1 MSQFTARIGDWFG
14 RVLPQLETHRAT
26 RPLAALLVAGAVAL
40 SPLQTSLSNA
50 WSDLVWRLTAT
61 ERHYESVVAIDID
74 EASIEQIRP
83 IAGGW
88 PIERSLHAQV
98 LTYLR
103 NAGVSAIGYSIVFAD
118 PRPGDAEFAAA
129 VHGQAPVVLAA
140 AGLRREGAGGGPLL
154 AIENTTALKFA
165 PGFAWPS
172 IVMPDATLLGSDPA
186 SVVAAMVSTPLDS
199 DGRLRRM
206 PVLHR
211 SRGQTLTAL
220 PVALAQAAQSE
231 PLLAFDSQGPAFVA
245 GRLRWAVD
253 GDGWLT
259 TVLPRNVDSVRT
271 IPFARVVRAAIGTG
285 TGTEADA
292 DLQALLH
299 RRAVI
304 VGSSSFPGENVMTNA
319 GQVTGLAWLAGATGA
334 LLAGDVLAPA
344 SVWMQ
349 LPFWLLAL
357 VIAAWAW
364 QPGRRGGQ
372 LALLGTLAAALTM
385 LASACI
391 LRWAAGLAL
400 DNSLPMLALL
410 IGSLMTLA
418 ARQRALAAS
427 QRLAEIE
434 RGVAQASNRAKS
446 EFLAKVSHEIRTP
459 MGAVLGV
466 ADLLA
471 ETDLD
476 PVQRRLVEVFRRSG
490 ESLARLID
498 DLLDLSKI
506 EAGRIEL
513 ENEPFDLIA
522 TVNEQVALLLP
533 RAQAKGIALELEIAQ
548 GTEPQVSGDRL
559 RLTQALVNLIANAI
573 KFTALGSV
581 RLHVGPDLLHR
592 SATRFE
598 ISDTGIGIDLRQL
611 NQIFEPFVQADA
623 SITRDYGGTG
633 LGLPI
638 TKQIVEMMGGRIEVY
653 SRPGEGSRFA
663 FSLPLVAVAAT
674 ALPALQPPPTGAS
687 PTAAPASMA
696 ILLADDNATNV
707 YLVQSMLQG
716 VARVFD
722 VASDGSQALDR
733 LAQRDYDL
741 VLMDIQMPVLDG
753 LSATRE
759 IRRREAL
766 AGQRRTPIIALT
778 ATAYDADRRL
788 SLDAGCDE
796 HLVKPV
802 RKADLMRAVQRWAP
816 APVSLVPR
824 SLSPA
829 RSTMPAT
836 PSRNAPP
843 VRLEMLAKAAAVA
856 KRGVLDV
863 DAGIDRVGGD
873 TQLYVELLRRLQPT
887 LADWRAQYEASTVS
901 PPIAN
906 TGGDAAPADRR
917 RRMAHDLAGL
927 LGSVGAQRSW
937 ETAAA
942 LESAGRSGDREWH
955 DQAVVAVEAELILLQ
970 AVLSAA
976 VGPGEPLSDSQ
987 PAWSNGVLRAS

>member
-1 MSQFTARIGDWFG
+1 MKPFLAGIGGWFG
-14 RVLPQLETHRAT
+14 RVVPQLETHRAT
-26 RPLAALLVAGAVAL
+26 RSLAALLLAAAVGL
-40 SPLQTSLSNA
+40 SPLQTTLSNT
-50 WSDLVWRLTAT
+50 WSDLVWRLTAS
-61 ERHYESVVAIDID
+61 ERHYDSVVAIDID

-98 LTYLR
+98 LNYLR
-103 NAGVSAIGYSIVFAD
+103 SAGVSAVGYSIVFAD
-118 PRPGDAEFAAA
+118 PRPGDAQFAAA
-129 VHGQAPVVLAA
+129 LRGSAPVVLAA
-140 AGLRREGAGGGPLL
+140 AGLRREGAGGMPRA
-154 AIENTTALKFA
+154 AIDNTAALKGA
-165 PGFAWPS
+165 PGFDWPS
-172 IVMPDATLLGSDPA
+172 IVLPDATLLGSDPA
-186 SVVAAMVSTPLDS
+186 SALAAMVSTPLDS

-211 SRGQTLTAL
+211 SRGQTLPAL
-220 PVALAQAAQSE
+220 PVALAQAAASA
-231 PLLAFDSQGPAFVA
+231 PTLAFDRNGPAFAA
-245 GRLRWAVD
+245 GSLRWSVD
-253 GDGWLT
+253 GRGWLE
-259 TVLPRNVDSVRT
+259 TVLPRNVDSVLT
-271 IPFARVVRAAIGTG
+271 ISFARVVRATVGP
-285 TGTEADA
+285 EADA

-344 SVWMQ
+344 PGWVQ
-349 LPFWLLAL
+349 LPFWLLAM
-357 VIAAWAW
+357 VVAAWAW
-364 QPGRRGGQ
+364 RPGRRGGQ
-372 LALLGTLAAALTM
+372 LALVCTLAAALVM
-385 LASACI
+385 LAGACI
-391 LRWAAGLAL
+391 LVWSAGLAL
-400 DNSLPMLALL
+400 DNSLPLLALL
-410 IGSLMTLA
+410 VGSLLTLA

-434 RGVAQASNRAKS
+434 RGVAQASNRAKG
-446 EFLAKVSHEIRTP
+446 EFLARVSHEIRTP

-471 ETDLD
+471 ETELD
-476 PVQRRLVEVFRRSG
+476 PVQRRHVEVFRRSG

-513 ENEPFDLIA
+513 EHEPFDLIA

-533 RAQAKGIALELEIAQ
+533 RAQAKGIGLELEIAD
-548 GTEPQVSGDRL
+548 GTANHVSGDRL

-573 KFTALGSV
+573 KFTARGSV
-581 RLHVGPDLLHR
+581 RLHVGPDLLR
-592 SATRFE
+592 RGATRFE
-598 ISDTGIGIDLRQL
+598 VSDTGIGIELKQL
-611 NQIFEPFVQADA
+611 DQIFEPFVQADA

-653 SRPGEGSRFA
+653 SRPGDGSRFA

-674 ALPALQPPPTGAS
+674 AVPALQPLPTGTG
-687 PTAAPASMA
+687 PRAAPPSMA

-722 VASDGSQALDR
+722 VASDGSQALER
-733 LAQRDYDL
+733 LAQREYDL

-753 LSATRE
+753 LNATRE

-766 AGQRRTPIIALT
+766 GGQRRTPIIALT

-816 APVSLVPR
+816 VPVSLVPPSSSAAFS
-824 SLSPA
+824 SLPA
-829 RSTMPAT
+829 ALGHAVSLD
-836 PSRNAPP
+836 
-843 VRLEMLAKAAAVA
+843 RLTQAAADA
-856 KRGVLDV
+856 ERDVLDV
-863 DAGIDRVGGD
+863 NAGLDRVGGD
-873 TQLYVELLRRLQPT
+873 AHLYIELLRRLQPT
-887 LADWRAQYEASTVS
+887 LTGWRAQYEIPTGPSAS
-901 PPIAN
+901 
-906 TGGDAAPADRR
+906 GAPALITSTGIEAALLDHR
-917 RRMAHDLAGL
+917 RRMAHDLVGL
-927 LGSVGAQRSW
+927 LGSIGAQRGW
-937 ETAAA
+937 EAASA
-942 LESAGRSGDREWH
+942 LEAAGRADDREWH
-955 DQAVVAVEAELILLQ
+955 DQAVVAVEAELLRLQ
-970 AVLSAA
+970 AVISAA
-976 VGPGEPLSDSQ
+976 DRPDELLSVAP
-987 PAWSNGVLRAS
+987 PAWAHGARRAS